1 MTDWLQL
8 TKTNTARNGTGFW
21 MSDPLPTATVPR
33 LASLEASDTHC
44 SSMPRPHSYT
54 RSLLILRVTNVL
66 ADQPGWTV
74 NFGQKL
80 LPYLRVGYSLS
91 LGERGGL
98 TSPWHLWLN
107 LIFKVCPLHSTGTGV
122 PEEKSGHDVQ
132 KKMLTYTLQEPQG
145 LKDTPS

>member
-1 MTDWLQL
+1 M
-8 TKTNTARNGTGFW
+8 
-21 MSDPLPTATVPR
+21 PL
-33 LASLEASDTHC
+33 
-44 SSMPRPHSYT
+44 PHSYP

-98 TSPWHLWLN
+98 TSSWHLWLN
-107 LIFKVCPLHSTGTGV
+107 LIVKVCPLRSTGTGV
-122 PEEKSGHDVQ
+122 PEEKSGHYVQ
-132 KKMLTYTLQEPQG
+132 KKMLIYTLQESQG